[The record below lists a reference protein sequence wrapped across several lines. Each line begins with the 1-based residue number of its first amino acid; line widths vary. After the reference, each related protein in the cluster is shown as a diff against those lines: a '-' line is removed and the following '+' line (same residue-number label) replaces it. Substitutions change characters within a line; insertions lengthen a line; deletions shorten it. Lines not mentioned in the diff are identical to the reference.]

1 MSEMGA
7 PGLDAFDGEFAARA
21 ADARGSMTA
30 NDRLI
35 LAHLTD
41 SQDSLAFHTAESLG
55 EKVGVSRAAVVR
67 FANKLGYT
75 GFTELR
81 TAARQSMLA
90 PQQSPLSR
98 FSQSEPGSLVARK
111 AVQDTKNVLAAA
123 NLARDTLTPAARAVA
138 NSRRVLIVGARMS
151 YGLAVHLHRLL
162 NEVRDGVTLID
173 PGFPDQVVGI
183 DHRDIAVAFLF
194 RRYSRLTVD
203 LLADI
208 RGAGAH
214 VVLITD
220 GHGHPSATEA
230 EHVMVAPADGP
241 ALYDSMVAPMWM
253 LESLAAEV
261 AAVRPQESRARLEIV
276 ERFTTDHRLLLG

>member
-1 MSEMGA
+1 MSELEA
-7 PGLDAFDGEFAARA
+7 IGLDPFDSEFAARA

-30 NDRLI
+30 NDRMI

-41 SQDSLAFHTAESLG
+41 SPDGLAFHTAESLG

-67 FANKLGYT
+67 FARKLGYA
-75 GFTELR
+75 GFAELR

-98 FSQSEPGSLVARK
+98 FSQSEPGALVARK

-123 NLARDTLTPAARAVA
+123 SLANDKLAPAARAVA
-138 NSRRVLIVGARMS
+138 NSRRVLIIGARMS

-162 NEVRDGVTLID
+162 NEVREAVTLID
-173 PGFPDQVVGI
+173 PGFPDQVVGV
-183 DHRDIAVAFLF
+183 DSRDIAVAFLF

-203 LLADI
+203 LLRDVRA
-208 RGAGAH
+208 AGAQ

-220 GHGHPSATEA
+220 GHGHASAAEA
-230 EHVMVAPADGP
+230 DHVMVAPIDGP

-261 AAVRPQESRARLEIV
+261 AAVCPAESRARLEVV
-276 ERFTTDHRLLLG
+276 ERFTKDHGLLLG

>member
-7 PGLDAFDGEFAARA
+7 LGLDAFDGEFAARA

-138 NSRRVLIVGARMS
+138 NSRRVLIIGARMS

-162 NEVRDGVTLID
+162 TEVRDGVTLID

-220 GHGHPSATEA
+220 GHGHPSAAEA

-261 AAVRPQESRARLEIV
+261 AAVCPAESRARLEVV
-276 ERFTTDHRLLLG
+276 ERFTKDHGLLLG